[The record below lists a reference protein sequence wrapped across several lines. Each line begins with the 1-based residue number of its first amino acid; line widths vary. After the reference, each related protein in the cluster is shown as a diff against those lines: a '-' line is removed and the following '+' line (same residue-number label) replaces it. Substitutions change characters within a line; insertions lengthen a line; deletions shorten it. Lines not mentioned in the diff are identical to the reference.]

1 MPVDG
6 VLLHVQLH
14 LPVPGDQEGGESLS
28 LNLFGCGLWGSLVEK
43 GFVLGKEPLC
53 GPGARFQKVVLWVEL
68 IQGCHEKPFLFLYGQ
83 LLPETLLPQRSGKVE
98 KESVVVEMLGLAEKP
113 LHDLQTSR
121 DPAWKQLAT
130 LLLYHD

>member
-53 GPGARFQKVVLWVEL
+53 GPGARFLTCVETRIHNNYEL
-68 IQGCHEKPFLFLYGQ
+68 I
-83 LLPETLLPQRSGKVE
+83 
-98 KESVVVEMLGLAEKP
+98 
-113 LHDLQTSR
+113 
-121 DPAWKQLAT
+121 
-130 LLLYHD
+130 